1 MSDYKNLQNSASADF
16 STVRLTCTIGAIRP
30 TSKDTM
36 TITTLSRALCLAA
49 FTLACAAQV
58 QATSLTSSASSA
70 GSASSGSISDS
81 IGASSNSSGGD
92 ERVAAGEYRVIDI
105 AQAPAKADTT
115 RMTLRAVAAGP
126 AREFTLD
133 VPNRALS
140 DRGVTKGELVQVSE
154 RVYGFEFAHADTKR
168 SFFLALQDDWYRD
181 LASRKLT
188 I

>member
-1 MSDYKNLQNSASADF
+1 MNY
-16 STVRLTCTIGAIRP
+16 STNHRSFA
-30 TSKDTM
+30 
-36 TITTLSRALCLAA
+36 RALCLAA
-49 FTLACAAQV
+49 FALACAAPA

-81 IGASSNSSGGD
+81 IGASSNSSSGD
-92 ERVAAGEYRVIDI
+92 NRVAAGDYRVIDV
-105 AQAPAKADTT
+105 AQAPAKPDTT
-115 RMTLRAVAAGP
+115 RMTLRAVAG

-133 VPNRALS
+133 VPNRALA
-140 DRGVTKGELVQVSE
+140 DRGVNKGELVQVSE

-181 LASRKLT
+181 LASRKVT

>member
-1 MSDYKNLQNSASADF
+1 MNT
-16 STVRLTCTIGAIRP
+16 STF
-30 TSKDTM
+30 
-36 TITTLSRALCLAA
+36 SRALCLAA
-49 FTLACAAQV
+49 FALACAAPT

-81 IGASSNSSGGD
+81 IGASSNSSSGD
-92 ERVAAGEYRVIDI
+92 DRVAAGDYRVIDI
-105 AQAPAKADTT
+105 AQAPAKPDTT
-115 RMTLRAVAAGP
+115 RMTLRAVAG

-133 VPNRALS
+133 VPNRALT
-140 DRGVTKGELVQVSE
+140 DRGVDKGELVQVSE

-181 LASRKLT
+181 LASRKVT